1 MIIFYVQRHKYCQ
14 NNCDVFIVP
23 KFKDQPRNFCLL
35 SIFNSSSCEDLILL
49 REKLATFQCNSI
61 AGVKAIIN
69 RRGAATCNIFLS
81 VYINGAFN
89 FSSRK
94 SHKIHKLEGQGHQFI
109 YIHRAQFWFIS
120 ITIFVTWNCTEN
132 IHDVLHIFR
141 RLLHTHSYDEQQIK
155 AEQIS
160 CAHHANELWWMA
172 TRVIRNCSCCFCSL
186 CHELHKVILRRKKKC
201 FNHNSNRQKLLL
213 ELCIP

>member
-132 IHDVLHIFR
+132 IHDVLHIFQ

-186 CHELHKVILRRKKKC
+186 CHELHKVILRRKKKVLQ
-201 FNHNSNRQKLLL
+201 S
-213 ELCIP
+213 

>member
-14 NNCDVFIVP
+14 NNCDMFIVP

-109 YIHRAQFWFIS
+109 YIYTEHNFGLFQSPFSSHGIVPK
-120 ITIFVTWNCTEN
+120 IYTMYYIFFDDYFTLTVT
-132 IHDVLHIFR
+132 
-141 RLLHTHSYDEQQIK
+141 
-155 AEQIS
+155 
-160 CAHHANELWWMA
+160 
-172 TRVIRNCSCCFCSL
+172 
-186 CHELHKVILRRKKKC
+186 
-201 FNHNSNRQKLLL
+201 SNNR
-213 ELCIP
+213 